1 MTKWI
6 LTDYLENSTKV
17 VHSPIYASEYV
28 VVKLKEATEEEDI
41 ALQKVKHYIYNG
53 WPELKKATDS

>member
-17 VHSPIYASEYV
+17 VHPPISEYV
-28 VVKLKEATEEEDI
+28 VVKLKEATEEEEDI
-41 ALQKVKHYIYNG
+41 ALQKVKHYIYSG